1 MNIAFCPNCGVRLP
15 KGAMFCGA
23 CGTKIVIPAS
33 VAMEQAMKETYLSAI
48 ENAQQQL
55 VSKLRDF
62 RQKYPEL
69 AQMTFFDEENSFNE
83 KDCITVIETI
93 KKNSE
98 LRYCL
103 PDYPTGESFVDI
115 IQTTRELCDT
125 SYVITPRFA
134 KEGNIVLL
142 YDKTNQQACKR
153 SLSIT
158 LFNMLLTLPVGKL
171 HFKIVDLNNN
181 LLTDGIRKLLP
192 ATIVG
197 ESSISDDHAFNG
209 LLDELLQKIESTEKQ
224 NRNVVLLNKERKS
237 IGLPYQVIVLTDGYS
252 CYKRFE
258 DKLRRVVESGSKAGI
273 YFVLVTQALPDDKDD
288 SFTDKSEKELGIFK
302 NSQINRIEELNIKNG
317 LVYPR
322 PIWETPVLKEACLKY
337 IHQEIENAAS
347 AKNDKQDFDTMA
359 KTDYE
364 SVENEISVLVGD
376 GMYFKMNTINHV
388 HSFIVG
394 QSGSGKSVFLH
405 NVIGSAILK
414 YAPED
419 LQLYLLDF
427 KLGGVE
433 FNRYKGVKHVKAM
446 LVDNSDQQIT
456 LEILRELRS
465 SMAERGKLLRDSG
478 VSNIKEYN
486 QVHPNER
493 MPHVLLIADECHEMF
508 RVDDSIPR
516 AVSSEISD
524 IITKIA
530 KEGRSQGVHLILATQ
545 TLSGAEI
552 SNEILNNVSD
562 HYLLK
567 CAASDSERLVPGS
580 SDITAMQVTGQIY
593 YHHVDEQQQFQA
605 FYTNK
610 EEAAKIVTSSIQKAE
625 SHKSN
630 GEFYFSGAQIFDL
643 DASVMEE
650 NRKIKKMPVVYLGK
664 SIDLKQKD
672 INIPLKEDYS
682 ENVLLF
688 GLNNGEQVTRV
699 ALNMLL
705 SSVMASKIGDFD
717 LPIKVINCLGN
728 DESIYENL
736 IDDIE
741 DAELCQMI
749 RRRDRGEF
757 LQKMAESIKDGSA
770 EPALIFIL
778 GQDKFRELKMDLE
791 FDGQDAAPADDF
803 ASMLGSFSSSSVDN
817 FKTYRQALE
826 FILDRGPEVGVHSI
840 VQLEKPTNLLF
851 EDLMAKE
858 IFKKFKHLVMLRS
871 DEMTASRL
879 NLRDDIRLQNLSS
892 EPERLRAY
900 YYAEESDS
908 YTLFTPYNQSGKST
922 ILKQI
927 EKL

>member
-1 MNIAFCPNCGVRLP
+1 MKIAFCPNCGTQLTE
-15 KGAMFCGA
+15 GAMFCGA
-23 CGTKIVIPAS
+23 CGTKIVAPSSEVKDNRIAS
-33 VAMEQAMKETYLSAI
+33 YLSKVT
-48 ENAQQQL
+48 EAQQHL
-55 VSKLRDF
+55 ISNLRDY
-62 RQKYPEL
+62 RQNYPEL
-69 AQMTFFDEENSFNE
+69 AQITFFNDEDNE
-83 KDCITVIETI
+83 ITEESCGNIIETI
-93 KKNSE
+93 KDNANQ
-98 LRYCL
+98 RYCL
-103 PDYPTGESFVDI
+103 PAYPTGEAFVDI
-115 IQTTRELCDT
+115 VQTTRELCDT
-125 SYVITPRFA
+125 SYIITPRFA

-142 YDKTNQQACKR
+142 YDKTNQQSCKR
-153 SLSIT
+153 SLSII

-171 HFKIVDLNNN
+171 RFKIVDLNNN
-181 LLTDGIRKLLP
+181 LLAEEINRLLP
-192 ATIVG
+192 ISIVG
-197 ESSISDDHAFNG
+197 EQSIGDEHTFNS
-209 LLDELLQKIESTEKQ
+209 LLDELIQKVESIEKQ
-224 NRNVVLLNKERKS
+224 NRNVVLMNKERKS
-237 IGLPYQVIVLTDGYS
+237 IGQPYQVIVLTDGYS

-258 DKLRRVVESGSKAGI
+258 DKLRRLVESGSKAGI
-273 YFVLVTQALPDDKDD
+273 YFVLVTQALNDNNEDTFIDKA
-288 SFTDKSEKELGIFK
+288 EKELGVFK
-302 NSQINRIEELNIKNG
+302 SSQIDVIEDLKIKSG

-322 PIWETPVLKEACLKY
+322 PIWETPVLKEACIRY
-337 IHQEIENAAS
+337 IHREMDNAAN
-347 AKNDKQDFDTMA
+347 AKTDKQDFDTMA

-364 SVENEISVLVGD
+364 SVENEICVPVGG
-376 GMYFKMNTINHV
+376 GMYFKMNTVNHV

-419 LQLYLLDF
+419 LLLYLLDF

-456 LEILRELRS
+456 LEILRELRI
-465 SMAERGKLLRDSG
+465 SMAERGRMLRDRG
-478 VSNIKEYN
+478 VSNIREYN
-486 QVHPNER
+486 QEHPNER

-508 RVDDSIPR
+508 RADDSIPR
-516 AVSSEISD
+516 AVSNEISD

-552 SNEILNNVSD
+552 SNEILNNISD

-630 GEFYFSGAQIFDL
+630 GEFYFSGAQIFEL
-643 DASVMEE
+643 DASAIEE
-650 NRKIKKMPVVYLGK
+650 NRKVKKMPVVCLGK

-672 INIPLKEDYS
+672 ICIPLKEDYS

-688 GLNNGEQVTRV
+688 GLNDGEQVTRV

-705 SSVMASKIGDFD
+705 SSVMASKIGELDI
-717 LPIKVINCLGN
+717 PVKVINCLGN

-736 IDDIE
+736 FDDME
-741 DAELCQMI
+741 DADLYQAI
-749 RRRDRGEF
+749 GRRERGDF
-757 LQKMAESIKDGSA
+757 LKTMAESIKDGSA
-770 EPALIFIL
+770 KPTLIYIL

-791 FDGQDAAPADDF
+791 FENQDSAPADDF
-803 ASMLGSFSSSSVDN
+803 SSMLGSFSSSSGDE

-826 FILDRGPEVGVHSI
+826 FILDRGPELGVHTV

-851 EDLMAKE
+851 EDMTAKE

-922 ILKQI
+922 IVKQI